1 MNLRIMLVSLFCVSQ
16 IALADVP
23 RLSDVQAVV
32 LAAGKSKRFN
42 SEQSKMLASLQH
54 KPMVVHA
61 LQPLSQLCIPII
73 LILGHQYDLV
83 KKAVE
88 ESNVKDIQYVLQKEQ
103 LGTGHAVLCAQP
115 YWSEENILITYGDM
129 PLITT
134 ENISKLYQLH
144 SDSKAAL
151 TLIVASNLDPE
162 CAYGRIV
169 KNGDDIR
176 IVEKK
181 HFTYNIADHPLVN
194 AGIYIVKR
202 QVLEICLAEIE
213 PNSVTGEY
221 YFTDVLE
228 IANKKRL
235 SIATMEVPFDAVR
248 GVNTQL
254 EYQSVKELIE
264 KK

>member
-1 MNLRIMLVSLFCVSQ
+1 MNLRIIMVSLLCLANGAFATVDRVSN
-16 IALADVP
+16 
-23 RLSDVQAVV
+23 VQAVV

-42 SEQSKMLASLQH
+42 SEQSKMLAPLQY

-61 LQPLSQLCIPII
+61 LEPLSQLEIPTI
-73 LILGHQYDLV
+73 LIVGHQHELV
-83 KKAVE
+83 KQAVE
-88 ESNVKDIQYVLQKEQ
+88 ESRLNNVQFVIQKEQ

-115 YWSEENILITYGDM
+115 YWSKDNILITYGDM

-134 ENISKLYQLH
+134 DNILNLYALH
-144 SDSKAAL
+144 DERKADL
-151 TLIVASNLDPE
+151 TLIVAANVDPA

-169 KNGDDIR
+169 QAGNDIR

-181 HFTYNIADHPLVN
+181 HFTYNIEDHPLVN
-194 AGIYIVKR
+194 AGIYLVKR
-202 QVLEICLAEIE
+202 DVLEICLVEIE

-221 YFTDVLE
+221 YFTDILE
-228 IANKKRL
+228 IANKKKL
-235 SIATMEVPFDAVR
+235 SIAILEVPFDAVR

-254 EYQSVKELIE
+254 EYQVVKELIE